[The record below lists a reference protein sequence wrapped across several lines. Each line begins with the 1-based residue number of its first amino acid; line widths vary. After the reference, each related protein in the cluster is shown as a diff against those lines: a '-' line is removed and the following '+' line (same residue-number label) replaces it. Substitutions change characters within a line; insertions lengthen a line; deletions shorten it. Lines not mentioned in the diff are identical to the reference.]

1 MRRLLG
7 IAFALGTCSL
17 FASACDSGGNYYAG
31 SDGGVLGGNVGDGC
45 LPSKPCRAGLVCDA
59 TYKCAPSHAS
69 ADGTPCTISAECKD
83 GSYCGGKRTCEPG
96 GSGDNGSD
104 CLSDADCKG
113 GLRCNLVGFSAKCQP
128 DGTVDVGGTCK
139 KSGDCF
145 GGLACADGVCTPL
158 PPNPN
163 GPPPLGLPTW
173 KGETCADDP
182 GPVKAYFRVPRG
194 TGDGDFYRLPF
205 PNDIRT
211 KNGHPDLTGHPSP
224 GPYLL
229 GFDPVDRYLRDV
241 ESSADG
247 FSTYPTAI
255 FRFSGNV
262 DFESL
267 KGANVVRLVDV
278 TPAGDGADL
287 GYGWSAT
294 TSRGKYVCE
303 NALFMRVATGAP
315 LLPGHTYAAIISTA
329 AKDTKANPVVRS
341 DDFTAVMGATAPG
354 DATLAAAWAQYK
366 PLRDWAVKMTVD
378 PSTILTAAVFT
389 TGHADR
395 VASKLPAAIA
405 AAAAPTATGWVRCGD
420 APSPCPQATGER
432 ACGAPDSAFDELHA
446 LVTLPIFQ
454 KGTAPY
460 LDPTDGGDFDL
471 AVDGTPTFQR
481 SEQVCMA
488 LTVPKGVAMPV
499 TGWPLVIYAHGT
511 GGSFRSSV
519 NDGVSLRLAN
529 VDGTVHMAVLSIDQ
543 VQHGPR
549 RGTSTASP
557 NDLFFNFAN
566 PKAARGNPMQGAADQ
581 VALVRFASTFD
592 LASGSSPTAAEIKF
606 GAIAYWGH
614 SQGATE
620 GAIAMPYVT
629 GVKGAVF
636 SGVGASLIDA
646 LLTKTSPVNIA
657 KAVPFVLQEPS
668 TVDASHPVLGIL
680 QNDIDLADPLN
691 HGRAM
696 VVSPAQ
702 LTLAKHLFVPFGQ
715 KDTYAPPITQFTYAL
730 TAGVDVATPPATVTT
745 PYQGL
750 TSLGPKAVPLGGN
763 RKPGTV
769 VITDVVREYNPT
781 NYDGHFVSFKD
792 ADGAKDVDHFL
803 ADVVMGVVPGVGR

>member
-1 MRRLLG
+1 
-7 IAFALGTCSL
+7 
-17 FASACDSGGNYYAG
+17 
-31 SDGGVLGGNVGDGC
+31 
-45 LPSKPCRAGLVCDA
+45 
-59 TYKCAPSHAS
+59 
-69 ADGTPCTISAECKD
+69 
-83 GSYCGGKRTCEPG
+83 
-96 GSGDNGSD
+96 
-104 CLSDADCKG
+104 
-113 GLRCNLVGFSAKCQP
+113 
-128 DGTVDVGGTCK
+128 
-139 KSGDCF
+139 
-145 GGLACADGVCTPL
+145 
-158 PPNPN
+158 
-163 GPPPLGLPTW
+163 
-173 KGETCADDP
+173 
-182 GPVKAYFRVPRG
+182 
-194 TGDGDFYRLPF
+194 
-205 PNDIRT
+205 
-211 KNGHPDLTGHPSP
+211 
-224 GPYLL
+224 
-229 GFDPVDRYLRDV
+229 
-241 ESSADG
+241 
-247 FSTYPTAI
+247 
-255 FRFSGNV
+255 
-262 DFESL
+262 
-267 KGANVVRLVDV
+267 
-278 TPAGDGADL
+278 
-287 GYGWSAT
+287 
-294 TSRGKYVCE
+294 
-303 NALFMRVATGAP
+303 
-315 LLPGHTYAAIISTA
+315 
-329 AKDTKANPVVRS
+329 
-341 DDFTAVMGATAPG
+341 
-354 DATLAAAWAQYK
+354 
-366 PLRDWAVKMTVD
+366 
-378 PSTILTAAVFT
+378 
-389 TGHADR
+389 
-395 VASKLPAAIA
+395 
-405 AAAAPTATGWVRCGD
+405 
-420 APSPCPQATGER
+420 
-432 ACGAPDSAFDELHA
+432 
-446 LVTLPIFQ
+446 
-454 KGTAPY
+454 
-460 LDPTDGGDFDL
+460 
-471 AVDGTPTFQR
+471 
-481 SEQVCMA
+481 MA

>member
-420 APSPCPQATGER
+420 APSPCPPATGER